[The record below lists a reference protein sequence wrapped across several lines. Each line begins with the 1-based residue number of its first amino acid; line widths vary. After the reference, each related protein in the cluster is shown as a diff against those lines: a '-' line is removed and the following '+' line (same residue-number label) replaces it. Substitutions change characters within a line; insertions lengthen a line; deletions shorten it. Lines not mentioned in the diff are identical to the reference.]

1 MTWTQGLLLGI
12 AVIMFFY
19 LGYRH
24 VQAREVLDG
33 LHLDHRHAGHRPGL
47 TWRYLGS
54 YMAAVFDGRVHFLG
68 WAERPVYRAL
78 GTGPEQEQNWK
89 RYAASMVIFSAVAM
103 GVTYLLIRI
112 QGSLPLNPQH
122 FGAVGQALSFNTA
135 ASFMT
140 NTNWQNYGGE
150 TTMSYFSQIGAL
162 TLEQMLSPVIGI
174 AVAIAMVRGFSRRNS
189 PTIGNFW
196 VDMTRGLLYIVIP
209 IAFVAGII
217 FVGQGA
223 VQTLAGTVSIHDVL
237 NGVTQT
243 IPRGPIGF
251 MEAIK
256 QLGNNGGGFLNTNS
270 ATTFENPT
278 GLTNWLSIYLL
289 LAIPFALTY
298 TFGKMVGSIRH
309 GAALLGA
316 MVIIFAVWVGYTT
329 YAEHQP
335 NPAVAAAGV
344 HSTVGNTEG
353 KEVRF
358 GDTTTALF
366 GVSSTSTSTGSADA
380 SYDSFTPIGG
390 LGLMS
395 GMMLGEVT
403 PGGAGSGLYTI
414 LIYAIIA
421 VFIGGLMIGRTPEYL
436 GKKIQAKEVKLAGL
450 GALVM
455 PIIVLVLTAIAVSI
469 HAGRAGPL
477 NAGPHGFSEI
487 LYGLTSQGNNN
498 GSAFG
503 GLTGNT
509 TFYNVIGAIDMLIGR
524 VGIMI
529 PALAL
534 GGSLAAKNVV
544 PESLGTFRTDNG
556 MFVGLT
562 IGVIVIIGGLTFFPA
577 LALGPIVEQF
587 SHGIF
592 F

>member
-1 MTWTQGLLLGI
+1 MGFTWTIITLIVAL
-12 AVIMFFY
+12 
-19 LGYRH
+19 
-24 VQAREVLDG
+24 
-33 LHLDHRHAGHRPGL
+33 GL

-54 YMAAVFDGRVHFLG
+54 YMAAVFDGRVHYLA
-68 WAERPVYRAL
+68 WAERPVYHLL
-78 GTGPEQEQNWK
+78 GTSPQQEQNWK
-89 RYAASMVIFSAVAM
+89 RYATSMVIFSTIAM
-103 GVTYLLIRI
+103 ALTYLIIRL

-122 FGAVGQALSFNTA
+122 QGAVSPALSFNTA
-135 ASFMT
+135 GSFLT

-162 TLEQMLSPVIGI
+162 TFQQFVSPAIGI

-196 VDMTRGLLYIVIP
+196 VDMTRAVLYIFLP
-209 IAFVAGII
+209 IAFVFGII

-223 VQTLAGTVSIHDVL
+223 VQTLAGTVTIHDYL

-243 IPRGPIGF
+243 IARGPIGF

-289 LAIPFALTY
+289 LAVPFSLTY
-298 TFGKMVGSIRH
+298 TFGKMVGSVRH
-309 GAALLGA
+309 GAALLAA
-316 MVIIFAVWVGYTT
+316 MVIIFGTWVTFT
-329 YAEHQP
+329 SIAEHQQ
-335 NPAVAAAGV
+335 NPAIATAGV
-344 HSTVGNTEG
+344 HANVGNTEG

-358 GDTTTALF
+358 GDTGTALF
-366 GVSSTSTSTGSADA
+366 GVASTNTSTGSADA

-390 LGLMS
+390 MGLLT

-403 PGGAGSGLYTI
+403 PGGTGSGLYTI

-436 GKKIQAKEVKLAGL
+436 GKKIQATEIKLAGL

-455 PIIVLVLTAIAVSI
+455 PLIVLVFTAVAVSI
-469 HAGRAGPL
+469 HAGQAGPE
-477 NAGPHGFSEI
+477 NAGPHGFTEI
-487 LYGLTSQGNNN
+487 LYALTSQGNNN

-509 TFYNVIGAIDMLIGR
+509 PFYNIIGWIDMMIGR
-524 VGIMI
+524 YGIMI

-534 GGSLAAKNVV
+534 GGVLAAKNVV
-544 PESLGTFRTDNG
+544 PESLGTFKTDNT

-577 LALGPIVEQF
+577 VSLGPIVEQL
-587 SHGIF
+587 SHGKF

>member
-1 MTWTQGLLLGI
+1 MGFTWTIITLVI
-12 AVIMFFY
+12 A
-19 LGYRH
+19 L
-24 VQAREVLDG
+24 
-33 LHLDHRHAGHRPGL
+33 GL

-78 GTGPEQEQNWK
+78 GTGPDQEQSWK
-89 RYAASMVIFSAVAM
+89 RYATSMVIFSAVAM
-103 GVTYLLIRI
+103 GVTYLIIRL

-122 FGAVGQALSFNTA
+122 LGAVPQALSFNTS

-162 TLEQMLSPVIGI
+162 TFEQFVSPAIGV

-196 VDMTRGLLYIVIP
+196 VDITRAVLYIFFP
-209 IAFVAGII
+209 IAFVFGVI

-223 VQTLAGTVSIHDVL
+223 VQTLGGPVEIHNLL

-243 IPRGPIGF
+243 IARGPIGF
-251 MEAIK
+251 MESIK
-256 QLGNNGGGFLNTNS
+256 QLGNNGGGFLNANS

-278 GLTNWLSIYLL
+278 GLTAWLSIYLL
-289 LAIPFALTY
+289 LAVPFALTY
-298 TFGKMVGSIRH
+298 TFGKMVGSVRH
-309 GAALLGA
+309 GAALLAA
-316 MVIIFAVWVGYTT
+316 MVIIFGVWVGGASV
-329 YAEHQP
+329 AEHQQ
-335 NPAVAAAGV
+335 NPAVAAAGI
-344 HSTVGNTEG
+344 HSNVGNTVG

-366 GVSSTSTSTGSADA
+366 GVASTSTSTGSANA
-380 SYDSFTPIGG
+380 SYDSFTPMGG
-390 LGLMS
+390 FFLMT

-436 GKKIQAKEVKLAGL
+436 GKKIQAKEIKLAGL

-455 PIIVLVLTAIAVSI
+455 PLIVLIFTAIAVSI

-477 NAGPHGFSEI
+477 NSGPHGFSEI
-487 LYGLTSQGNNN
+487 LYALTSQGNNN

-509 TFYNVIGAIDMLIGR
+509 TFYNVIGAVDMLIGR

-534 GGSLAAKNVV
+534 GGVLAAKNVV
-544 PESLGTFRTDNG
+544 PNSLGTFRTDNG

-562 IGVIVIIGGLTFFPA
+562 IGVIIIIGGLTFFPA
-577 LALGPIVEQF
+577 ISLGPIVEQL
-587 SHGIF
+587 SHGQF

>member
-1 MTWTQGLLLGI
+1 MGFAWTII
-12 AVIMFFY
+12 ALVVA
-19 LGYRH
+19 L
-24 VQAREVLDG
+24 
-33 LHLDHRHAGHRPGL
+33 GL
-47 TWRYLGS
+47 TWRYLSS

-89 RYAASMVIFSAVAM
+89 RYAASMVIFSGVAF
-103 GVTYLLIRI
+103 GVTYLLIRL
-112 QGSLPLNPQH
+112 QGSLPLNPQQLDAPH
-122 FGAVGQALSFNTA
+122 QALTFNTA
-135 ASFMT
+135 ASFLT

-162 TLEQMLSPVIGI
+162 TFEQFVSPAIGI
-174 AVAIAMVRGFSRRNS
+174 AVAIGLVRGFSRRNS

-196 VDMTRGLLYIVIP
+196 VDMTRAILYIFIP
-209 IAFVAGII
+209 IAFVFGII

-223 VQTLAGTVSIHDVL
+223 VQTLAGTVSIHDYL

-243 IPRGPIGF
+243 IARGPIGF
-251 MEAIK
+251 MESIK
-256 QLGNNGGGFLNTNS
+256 QLGNNGGGFLNQNS
-270 ATTFENPT
+270 ATPFENPT

-289 LAIPFALTY
+289 LAVPFALTY
-298 TFGKMVGSIRH
+298 TFGKMVGSVRH
-309 GAALLGA
+309 GGALLAA
-316 MVIIFAVWVGYTT
+316 MVIIFGVWVGGASY
-329 YAEHQP
+329 YEHQN

-344 HSTVGNTEG
+344 TSTVGNTEG
-353 KEVRF
+353 HEVRF
-358 GDTTTALF
+358 GDTSTALF
-366 GVSSTSTSTGSADA
+366 GVASTNTSTGSADA
-380 SYDSFTPIGG
+380 SYDSFTPMGG
-390 LGLMS
+390 FFLMS

-403 PGGAGSGLYTI
+403 PGGTGSGLYTI

-436 GKKIQAKEVKLAGL
+436 GKKIQATEVKLAGL
-450 GALVM
+450 GSLVM
-455 PIIVLVLTAIAVSI
+455 PMIVLILVGIAVSL
-469 HAGRAGPL
+469 HAGRAGPE

-487 LYGLTSQGNNN
+487 LYALTSQANNN

-509 TFYNVIGAIDMLIGR
+509 TFYNVIGLVAMLIGR
-524 VGIMI
+524 FAIMI

-534 GGSLAAKNVV
+534 GGSLAAKNIV

-556 MFVGLT
+556 IFVGLT

-577 LALGPIVEQF
+577 IALGPIIEQLLP
-587 SHGIF
+587 HAKF

>member
-1 MTWTQGLLLGI
+1 MDFAITIITLVI
-12 AVIMFFY
+12 A
-19 LGYRH
+19 L
-24 VQAREVLDG
+24 
-33 LHLDHRHAGHRPGL
+33 GL

-54 YMAAVFDGRVHFLG
+54 YMAAVFEGRVHFLG
-68 WAERPVYRAL
+68 WAERPVYRLL
-78 GTGPEQEQNWK
+78 GTSPEKEQNWK
-89 RYAASMVIFSAVAM
+89 RYAASLIIFSAVAM
-103 GVTYLLIRI
+103 GVTYLLIRV

-122 FGAVGQALSFNTA
+122 DGAVPQALSFNTA
-135 ASFMT
+135 ASFLT

-162 TLEQMLSPVIGI
+162 TLQQMLSPIIGI

-196 VDMTRGLLYIVIP
+196 VDMTRGLLYIVFP
-209 IAFVAGII
+209 IAFIFGII

-223 VQTLAGTVSIHDVL
+223 VQTLAGTVTIHDSL
-237 NGVTQT
+237 NGVSQV

-251 MEAIK
+251 MESIK
-256 QLGNNGGGFLNTNS
+256 QLGNNGGGFLNANS

-289 LAIPFALTY
+289 LAIPFSLTY

-309 GAALLGA
+309 GAALLAA
-316 MVIIFAVWVGYTT
+316 MVIIFGVWVGGAAY
-329 YAEHQP
+329 YEHQN
-335 NPAVAAAGV
+335 NPAVAAAGI
-344 HSTVGNTEG
+344 HSTVGNTVGHET
-353 KEVRF
+353 RF
-358 GDTTTALF
+358 GDTSTALF
-366 GVSSTSTSTGSADA
+366 GVASTNTSTGSADA
-380 SYDSFTPIGG
+380 SYDSFTPMGG
-390 LGLMS
+390 FFLIS

-436 GKKIQAKEVKLAGL
+436 GKKIQAKEIKLAGL

-455 PIIVLVLTAIAVSI
+455 PLIVIIFTAIAVSI

-487 LYGLTSQGNNN
+487 LYALTSQGNNN

-509 TFYNVIGAIDMLIGR
+509 SFYNVIGSIDMLIGR
-524 VGIMI
+524 YGIMI

-534 GGSLAAKNVV
+534 GGVLAAKPVV
-544 PESLGTFRTDNG
+544 AEGLGTFRTDNS

-562 IGVIVIIGGLTFFPA
+562 IGVIIIIGGLTFFPA
-577 LALGPIVEQF
+577 LALGPLVEQL
-587 SHGIF
+587 SHGF

>member
-1 MTWTQGLLLGI
+1 MDFAITIITLVI
-12 AVIMFFY
+12 A
-19 LGYRH
+19 L
-24 VQAREVLDG
+24 
-33 LHLDHRHAGHRPGL
+33 GL

-54 YMAAVFDGRVHFLG
+54 YMAAVFEGRVHFLS
-68 WAERPVYRAL
+68 WAERPVYRLL
-78 GTGPEQEQNWK
+78 GTSPEKEQNWK
-89 RYAASMVIFSAVAM
+89 RYAASLIIFSAVAM
-103 GVTYLLIRI
+103 GVTYLLIRV

-122 FGAVGQALSFNTA
+122 DGAVPQALSFNTA
-135 ASFMT
+135 ASFLT

-162 TLEQMLSPVIGI
+162 TLQQMLSPIIGI

-196 VDMTRGLLYIVIP
+196 VDMTRGLLYIVFP
-209 IAFVAGII
+209 IAFIFGII

-223 VQTLAGTVSIHDVL
+223 VQTLAGTVTIHDSL
-237 NGVTQT
+237 NGVSQV

-251 MEAIK
+251 MESIK
-256 QLGNNGGGFLNTNS
+256 QLGNNGGGFLNANS

-289 LAIPFALTY
+289 LAIPFSLTY

-309 GAALLGA
+309 GAALLAA
-316 MVIIFAVWVGYTT
+316 MVIIFGVWVGGAAY
-329 YAEHQP
+329 YEHQN
-335 NPAVAAAGV
+335 NPAVAAAGI
-344 HSTVGNTEG
+344 HSTVGNTVGHET
-353 KEVRF
+353 RF
-358 GDTTTALF
+358 GDTSTALF
-366 GVSSTSTSTGSADA
+366 GVASTNTSTGSADA
-380 SYDSFTPIGG
+380 SYDSFTPMGG
-390 LGLMS
+390 FFLIS

-436 GKKIQAKEVKLAGL
+436 GKKIQAKEIKLAGL

-455 PIIVLVLTAIAVSI
+455 PLIVIIFTAIAVSI

-487 LYGLTSQGNNN
+487 LYALTSQGNNN

-509 TFYNVIGAIDMLIGR
+509 SFYNVIGSIDMLIGR
-524 VGIMI
+524 YGIMI

-534 GGSLAAKNVV
+534 GGVLAAKPVV
-544 PESLGTFRTDNG
+544 AEGLGTFRTDNS

-562 IGVIVIIGGLTFFPA
+562 IGVIIIIGGLTFFPA
-577 LALGPIVEQF
+577 LALGPLVEQL
-587 SHGIF
+587 SHGF

>member
-1 MTWTQGLLLGI
+1 MGLFWTIVLLVVAL
-12 AVIMFFY
+12 AV
-19 LGYRH
+19 
-24 VQAREVLDG
+24 
-33 LHLDHRHAGHRPGL
+33 

-54 YMAAVFDGRVHFLG
+54 YMEAVFEGRVHFLA
-68 WAERPVYRAL
+68 WAERPVYSLL
-78 GTGPEQEQNWK
+78 GTGPENEQTWK
-89 RYAASMVIFSAVAM
+89 RYAGSMIVFSAVVM
-103 GVTYLLIRI
+103 GITYLILRI

-122 FGAVGQALSFNTA
+122 LGAVPQALSFNTA
-135 ASFMT
+135 ASFVT

-162 TLEQMLSPVIGI
+162 TMEQFVSPIIGI

-196 VDMTRGLLYIVIP
+196 VDMTRGLLYIVFP
-209 IAFVAGII
+209 IAFLAGLV

-223 VQTLAGTVSIHDVL
+223 VQTLAGAVSVHDTL

-256 QLGNNGGGFLNTNS
+256 QLGNNGGGFLDQNS
-270 ATTFENPT
+270 ATPFENPT

-289 LAIPFALTY
+289 LAIPFSLTY

-316 MVIIFAVWVGYTT
+316 MVVIFGCWVAFTS
-329 YAEHQP
+329 YAEHTN

-366 GVSSTSTSTGSADA
+366 GVASTQTSTGSADA
-380 SYDSFTPIGG
+380 SYDSFTPMGG
-390 LGLMS
+390 FGLLT

-403 PGGAGSGLYTI
+403 PGGSGSGLYTI

-455 PIIVLVLTAIAVSI
+455 PIVVLVVTAVAVSI

-477 NAGPHGFSEI
+477 NSGPHGFTEI
-487 LYGLTSQGNNN
+487 LYALTSQGNNN

-509 TFYNVIGAIDMLIGR
+509 AFYNVIGAVDMLLGR
-524 VGIMI
+524 VAIMI

-534 GGSLAAKNVV
+534 GGVLAAKNVV
-544 PESLGTFRTDNG
+544 PAGLGTFRTDNT
-556 MFVGLT
+556 MFIGLV
-562 IGVIVIIGGLTFFPA
+562 IGVILIIGGLTFFPA
-577 LALGPIVEQF
+577 VSLGPIVEQL
-587 SHGIF
+587 SHGKF

>member
-1 MTWTQGLLLGI
+1 MGFTWTIVTLVI
-12 AVIMFFY
+12 A
-19 LGYRH
+19 L
-24 VQAREVLDG
+24 
-33 LHLDHRHAGHRPGL
+33 GL

-54 YMAAVFDGRVHFLG
+54 YMAAVFDGRVHFFG
-68 WAERPVYRAL
+68 FIERPIYRVL
-78 GTGPEQEQNWK
+78 GTGPDHEQSWK
-89 RYAASMVIFSAVAM
+89 RYAGSMVIFSAIAM
-103 GVTYLLIRI
+103 AVTYFIIRI

-122 FGAVGQALSFNTA
+122 LGAVPPALSFNTA

-162 TLEQMLSPVIGI
+162 TLQQFLSPVIGI
-174 AVAIAMVRGFSRRNS
+174 AVAIAMVRGFARRNS

-209 IAFVAGII
+209 IGFVAGII

-223 VQTLAGTVSIHDVL
+223 VQTLAGPISIHDSL

-243 IPRGPIGF
+243 IARGPIGF

-256 QLGNNGGGFLNTNS
+256 QLGNNGGGFLNANS

-289 LAIPFALTY
+289 LAIPFSLTY
-298 TFGKMVGSIRH
+298 TFGKMVGSVRH
-309 GAALLGA
+309 GRALLAA
-316 MVIIFAVWVGYTT
+316 MVIIFGVWVGYTS
-329 YAEHQP
+329 YAEHQG
-335 NPAVAAAGV
+335 NPAVVAAGV
-344 HSTVGNTEG
+344 TQTNTGNTEG

-358 GDTTTALF
+358 GDTTSALF

-380 SYDSFTPIGG
+380 SYDQFTPVGG
-390 LGLMS
+390 LGLLS

-403 PGGAGSGLYTI
+403 PGGSGSGLYTI
-414 LIYAIIA
+414 LIYAVIA

-455 PIIVLVLTAIAVSI
+455 PIIVLIFTAIAVSI

-477 NAGPHGFSEI
+477 NGGPHGFTEI

-498 GSAFG
+498 GSAFD

-509 TFYNVIGAIDMLIGR
+509 AFYNVIGAIDMLLGR
-524 VGIMI
+524 VAIMI

-534 GGSLAAKNVV
+534 GGSLAAKNIV
-544 PESLGTFRTDNG
+544 PANLGTFRTDNS
-556 MFVGLT
+556 MFIGLT

-577 LALGPIVEQF
+577 VSLGPIVEQL
-587 SHGIF
+587 SHGKF

>member
-1 MTWTQGLLLGI
+1 VGYFWTLVALVVTL
-12 AVIMFFY
+12 
-19 LGYRH
+19 
-24 VQAREVLDG
+24 
-33 LHLDHRHAGHRPGL
+33 GL

-54 YMAAVFDGRVHFLG
+54 YMAAVFDGRVHFFG
-68 WAERPVYRAL
+68 WVERPVYRLL
-78 GTGPEQEQNWK
+78 GTGPDQEQGWK
-89 RYAASMVIFSAVAM
+89 RYAGSLVVFSAVSI
-103 GVTYLLIRI
+103 GFTYLILRL

-122 FGAVGQALSFNTA
+122 LGAVSPALSFNTA
-135 ASFMT
+135 SSFVT

-162 TLEQMLSPVIGI
+162 TVQQFATPAVGI
-174 AVAIAMVRGFSRRNS
+174 AAAIALVRGFSRKNAS
-189 PTIGNFW
+189 SIGNFW
-196 VDMTRGLLYIVIP
+196 VDVTRCILYILLP
-209 IAFVAGII
+209 IAFVAGLI

-223 VQTLAGTVSIHDVL
+223 VQTLAGPILVHDFL
-237 NGVTQT
+237 NGFTQL

-256 QLGNNGGGFLNTNS
+256 QLGTNGGGFLNANS

-278 GLTNWLSIYLL
+278 GLTNFLSIYLL
-289 LAIPFALTY
+289 LSIPFALTY
-298 TFGKMVGSIRH
+298 TFGKMVGSVRH
-309 GAALLGA
+309 GAALLAA
-316 MVIIFAVWVGYTT
+316 MVIIFGSWVGFTT
-329 YAEHQP
+329 YAEHQN

-344 HSTVGNTEG
+344 HGTVGNTEG

-380 SYDSFTPIGG
+380 AYDSFTPIGG
-390 LGLMS
+390 FGLLT

-403 PGGAGSGLYTI
+403 PGGTGSGLYTI
-414 LIYAIIA
+414 LIYAVIA

-455 PIIVLVLTAIAVSI
+455 PLIVLIFTGIAVSI
-469 HAGRAGPL
+469 AAGRAGPL
-477 NAGPHGFSEI
+477 NSGPHGFTEI
-487 LYGLTSQGNNN
+487 LYALTSQGNNN

-509 TFYNVIGAIDMLIGR
+509 PFYNVIGGVDMLLGR
-524 VGIMI
+524 FAIMI

-534 GGSLAAKNVV
+534 AGSLAAKNVV
-544 PESLGTFRTDNG
+544 PASLGTFRTDNT

-562 IGVIVIIGGLTFFPA
+562 IGVIIIIGGLTFFPA
-577 LALGPIVEQF
+577 ISLGPIVEQL
-587 SHGIF
+587 SHGRF

>member
-1 MTWTQGLLLGI
+1 MGFTWTIVTLVI
-12 AVIMFFY
+12 A
-19 LGYRH
+19 L
-24 VQAREVLDG
+24 A
-33 LHLDHRHAGHRPGL
+33 L
-47 TWRYLGS
+47 TWRFLGS

-68 WAERPVYRAL
+68 WAERPVYGLLR
-78 GTGPEQEQNWK
+78 TNPEQEQTWK
-89 RYAASMVIFSAVAM
+89 RYAGAMVIFSAISIVF
-103 GVTYLLIRI
+103 TYVIIRI

-122 FGAVGQALSFNTA
+122 LSAVPPALSFNTA
-135 ASFMT
+135 TSFVT

-162 TLEQMLSPVIGI
+162 TVQQFVSPAVGI
-174 AVAIAMVRGFSRRNS
+174 AVGIVLIRGFSRRNS
-189 PTIGNFW
+189 PTVGNFW
-196 VDMTRGLLYIVIP
+196 VDITRCMLYILLP
-209 IAFVAGII
+209 IAFIAGII

-223 VQTLAGTVSIHDVL
+223 VQTLSGTINVHDAL
-237 NGVTQT
+237 NNVTQT

-256 QLGNNGGGFLNTNS
+256 QLGTNGGGFLNANS
-270 ATTFENPT
+270 ATPFENPT
-278 GLTNWLSIYLL
+278 ALTNWLSIYLL

-309 GAALLGA
+309 GAALLAA
-316 MVIIFAVWVGYTT
+316 MVLIFGVWVGFTSF
-329 YAEHQP
+329 AEHQP
-335 NPAVAAAGV
+335 NPAVAAAGI
-344 HSTVGNTEG
+344 HSTTGNTEG

-358 GDTTTALF
+358 GDTSTALF
-366 GVSSTSTSTGSADA
+366 GVASTNTSTGSADG
-380 SYDSFTPIGG
+380 SYDSFTSIGG
-390 LGLMS
+390 MGLLT

-403 PGGAGSGLYTI
+403 PGGTGSGMYTI

-436 GKKIQAKEVKLAGL
+436 GKKIQATEVKLAGL

-455 PIIVLVLTAIAVSI
+455 PIVVLVLTAVAVSI

-477 NAGPHGFSEI
+477 NAGPHGFTEI

-509 TFYNVIGAIDMLIGR
+509 AFYNIVGGIDMLLGR
-524 VGIMI
+524 FGIMI

-534 GGSLAAKNVV
+534 GGVLAAKKVV
-544 PESLGTFRTDNG
+544 PASLGTFRTDNS

-577 LALGPIVEQF
+577 ISLGPIVEQL
-587 SHGIF
+587 SHGKF

>member
-1 MTWTQGLLLGI
+1 MGFTWTIITLVFAL
-12 AVIMFFY
+12 
-19 LGYRH
+19 
-24 VQAREVLDG
+24 
-33 LHLDHRHAGHRPGL
+33 GL

-54 YMAAVFDGRVHFLG
+54 YMAAVFEGRVHFLG
-68 WAERPVYRAL
+68 WAERPVYRLL

-89 RYAASMVIFSAVAM
+89 RYAGSMVIFSAVAM
-103 GVTYLLIRI
+103 AVTYLLVRI

-162 TLEQMLSPVIGI
+162 TFEQIISPVIGI

-196 VDMTRGLLYIVIP
+196 VDMTHGLLYVVIP
-209 IAFVAGII
+209 IAFVGGII

-223 VQTLAGTVSIHDVL
+223 VQTLAGTASFHDAL

-243 IPRGPIGF
+243 IARGPIGF
-251 MEAIK
+251 MESIK
-256 QLGNNGGGFLNTNS
+256 QLGNNGGGFLNANS

-309 GAALLGA
+309 GAALLAA
-316 MVIIFAVWVGYTT
+316 MVLIFGVWVGYTSI
-329 YAEHQP
+329 AEHQQ

-344 HSTVGNTEG
+344 HSNVGNTEG

-366 GVSSTSTSTGSADA
+366 GVASTNTSTGSADA

-455 PIIVLVLTAIAVSI
+455 PILVLVLTAIAVSI

-487 LYGLTSQGNNN
+487 LYGFTSPGNNN

-509 TFYNVIGAIDMLIGR
+509 AFYNVTQGIAFLIGR

-534 GGSLAAKNVV
+534 GGVLAAKNVV
-544 PESLGTFRTDNG
+544 PESLGTFRTDNS

-577 LALGPIVEQF
+577 LALGPIVEQL
-587 SHGIF
+587 SHGQF

>member
-1 MTWTQGLLLGI
+1 MDFAITIITLVI
-12 AVIMFFY
+12 A
-19 LGYRH
+19 L
-24 VQAREVLDG
+24 
-33 LHLDHRHAGHRPGL
+33 GL

-78 GTGPEQEQNWK
+78 ATSPEKEQNWK

-103 GVTYLLIRI
+103 GVTYLIVRI

-122 FGAVGQALSFNTA
+122 LGGVTQALGFNTT

-196 VDMTRGLLYIVIP
+196 VDMTRGLLYIVFP

-223 VQTLAGTVSIHDVL
+223 VQTLAGTVTVHDTL
-237 NGVTQT
+237 NGVTQV

-256 QLGNNGGGFLNTNS
+256 QLGNNGGGFLNANS

-289 LAIPFALTY
+289 LAIPFSLTY

-309 GAALLGA
+309 GAALLAA
-316 MVIIFAVWVGYTT
+316 MVIIFGVWVGGASY
-329 YAEHQP
+329 YEHQN

-344 HSTVGNTEG
+344 TSTVGNTVG
-353 KEVRF
+353 HEVRF
-358 GDTTTALF
+358 GDTSTALF
-366 GVSSTSTSTGSADA
+366 GVASTNTSTGSADA
-380 SYDSFTPIGG
+380 NYDSFTPMGG
-390 LGLMS
+390 FFLIS

-455 PIIVLVLTAIAVSI
+455 PLIVLIFTAIAVSI
-469 HAGRAGPL
+469 HAGRAAPL
-477 NAGPHGFSEI
+477 NAGPHGFTEI
-487 LYGLTSQGNNN
+487 LYALTSQGNNN
-498 GSAFG
+498 GSAFA
-503 GLTGNT
+503 GLGSNT
-509 TFYNVIGAIDMLIGR
+509 AFYNIIGGVDMLIGR

-534 GGSLAAKNVV
+534 GGVLAAKPAVA
-544 PESLGTFRTDNG
+544 EGLGTFRTDNS

-562 IGVIVIIGGLTFFPA
+562 IGVIIIIGGLTFFPA
-577 LALGPIVEQF
+577 LALGPIVEQL
-587 SHGIF
+587 SHGF
-592 F
+592 FPH

>member
-1 MTWTQGLLLGI
+1 MGFTWTIITLVI
-12 AVIMFFY
+12 A
-19 LGYRH
+19 L
-24 VQAREVLDG
+24 
-33 LHLDHRHAGHRPGL
+33 GL

-78 GTGPEQEQNWK
+78 GTGPDQEQNWK
-89 RYAASMVIFSAVAM
+89 RYATSMVIFSAVAM
-103 GVTYLLIRI
+103 GVTYLIIRL

-122 FGAVGQALSFNTA
+122 LDAVPQALSFNTA

-150 TTMSYFSQIGAL
+150 STMSYFSQIGAL
-162 TLEQMLSPVIGI
+162 TFEQFVSPAIGV
-174 AVAIAMVRGFSRRNS
+174 AVAIAMVRGFARRNS

-196 VDMTRGLLYIVIP
+196 VDMTRGILYIFFP
-209 IAFVAGII
+209 IAFVFGIV

-223 VQTLAGTVSIHDVL
+223 VQTLGGPVEIHNLL

-243 IPRGPIGF
+243 IARGPIGF

-256 QLGNNGGGFLNTNS
+256 QLGNNGGGFLNANS

-278 GLTNWLSIYLL
+278 GVTAWLSIYLL
-289 LAIPFALTY
+289 LAVPFALTY

-309 GAALLGA
+309 GAALLAA
-316 MVIIFAVWVGYTT
+316 MVIIFGVWVGGASI
-329 YAEHQP
+329 AEHQQ
-335 NPAVAAAGV
+335 NPAVVAAGV
-344 HSTVGNTEG
+344 HSNVGNTEG

-366 GVSSTSTSTGSADA
+366 GVASTSTSTGSANA
-380 SYDSFTPIGG
+380 SYDSFTPMGG
-390 LGLMS
+390 FFLMT

-436 GKKIQAKEVKLAGL
+436 GKKIQATEVKLAGL

-455 PIIVLVLTAIAVSI
+455 PLIVLIFTAVAVSI

-477 NAGPHGFSEI
+477 NSGPHGFSEI

-509 TFYNVIGAIDMLIGR
+509 TFYNVVGAVDMLIGR

-534 GGSLAAKNVV
+534 GGVLAAKNVV

-577 LALGPIVEQF
+577 ISLGPIVEQL
-587 SHGIF
+587 SHGQF

>member
-1 MTWTQGLLLGI
+1 MGFTWTIIILVI
-12 AVIMFFY
+12 A
-19 LGYRH
+19 L
-24 VQAREVLDG
+24 
-33 LHLDHRHAGHRPGL
+33 GL

-54 YMAAVFDGRVHFLG
+54 YMAAVFEGRVHFLR
-68 WAERPVYRAL
+68 WAERPFYRLL
-78 GTGPEQEQNWK
+78 GTGPEPEQEQNWK
-89 RYAASMVIFSAVAM
+89 RYAGAAVIFSAAFI
-103 GVTYLLIRI
+103 GVGYLLLRI

-122 FGAVGQALSFNTA
+122 FGAVGSALSFNTSV
-135 ASFMT
+135 SFLT

-150 TTMSYFSQIGAL
+150 TSMSYFSQIGVL
-162 TLEQMLSPVIGI
+162 TVQQFVSAAVGI
-174 AVAIAMVRGFSRRNS
+174 AVAIAVVRGFSRRNS

-196 VDMTRGLLYIVIP
+196 VDITRCMLYILLP
-209 IAFVAGII
+209 MAFLAGLIT
-217 FVGQGA
+217 VGQGA
-223 VQTLAGTVSIHDVL
+223 VQTLAGPVSIHDSL

-243 IPRGPIGF
+243 IARGPAGF
-251 MEAIK
+251 MGPIM
-256 QLGNNGGGFLNTNS
+256 QLGTNGGGFFNVDL
-270 ATTFENPT
+270 AHPLENPT
-278 GLTNWLSIYLL
+278 GLTNLLYIWLTLS
-289 LAIPFALTY
+289 IPFALTY
-298 TFGKMVGSIRH
+298 TFGKMVKSVRH
-309 GAALLGA
+309 GAALLAA
-316 MVIIFAVWVGYTT
+316 MVLIFAVWVGYTS
-329 YAEHQP
+329 YAEHGQ

-358 GDTTTALF
+358 GDTSSALF
-366 GVSSTSTSTGSADA
+366 NVSMTQTSDGAVDSATD
-380 SYDSFTPIGG
+380 SYNPIGG
-390 LGLMS
+390 MGPLS

-403 PGGAGSGLYTI
+403 PGGTGSGLYTI

-450 GALVM
+450 AALVM
-455 PIIVLVLTAIAVSI
+455 PIIVLVLTAIAVST

-498 GSAFG
+498 GSAMA

-509 TFYNVIGAIDMLIGR
+509 PFYNIIGGIDMLIGR
-524 VGIMI
+524 FGIMI

-544 PESLGTFRTDNG
+544 PASLGTFRTDNG

-577 LALGPIVEQF
+577 LALGPIVEQL
-587 SHGIF
+587 SHGTF

>member
-1 MTWTQGLLLGI
+1 MTVTQGLLL
-12 AVIMFFY
+12 AVAIVMFLY
-19 LGYRH
+19 LGFAMFKPEKFEMGFTWTI
-24 VQAREVLDG
+24 VTLVVAL
-33 LHLDHRHAGHRPGL
+33 GL

-54 YMAAVFDGRVHFLG
+54 YMAAVFDGRVHFFG
-68 WAERPVYRAL
+68 WAERPVYRL
-78 GTGPEQEQNWK
+78 LRTSPEQEQTWK
-89 RYAASMVIFSAVAM
+89 RYAGAVIIFSAVSIAF
-103 GVTYLLIRI
+103 TYVIIRI

-122 FGAVGQALSFNTA
+122 LGAVPQALSFNTA
-135 ASFMT
+135 SSFVT

-150 TTMSYFSQIGAL
+150 TTMSYFSQMGAL
-162 TLEQMLSPVIGI
+162 TVQQFVSPAVGI
-174 AVAIAMVRGFSRRNS
+174 AVAIVLVRGFARRNS

-196 VDMTRGLLYIVIP
+196 VDITRCLLYILLP
-209 IAFVAGII
+209 MAFIAGII
-217 FVGQGA
+217 FVAEGG
-223 VQTLAGTVSIHDVL
+223 VQTLAGTVTIHNSL

-243 IPRGPIGF
+243 IPRGPIAF
-251 MEAIK
+251 MESIK
-256 QLGNNGGGFLNTNS
+256 QTGTNGGGFLNANS

-309 GAALLGA
+309 GAALLAA
-316 MVIIFAVWVGYTT
+316 MVIIFGVWVGYTS
-329 YAEHQP
+329 YAEHQN
-335 NPAVAAAGV
+335 NPAVVAAGV
-344 HSTVGNTEG
+344 HSTTGNTEG

-358 GDTTTALF
+358 GDTSTALF
-366 GVSSTSTSTGSADA
+366 GVASTNTSTGSADA

-390 LGLMS
+390 MGLLT

-403 PGGAGSGLYTI
+403 PGGTGSGLYTL

-436 GKKIQAKEVKLAGL
+436 GKKIQAREVKLAGL
-450 GALVM
+450 AALVM
-455 PIIVLVLTAIAVSI
+455 PIIVLVFTAIAVSI
-469 HAGRAGPL
+469 AAGRAGPL
-477 NAGPHGFSEI
+477 NSGPHGFTEI

-503 GLTGNT
+503 GLTGNSA
-509 TFYNVIGAIDMLIGR
+509 FYNTIGAVDMLLGR
-524 VGIMI
+524 FAIMI

-534 GGSLAAKNVV
+534 GGALAAKNVV
-544 PESLGTFRTDNG
+544 PTSLGTFRTDNG
-556 MFVGLT
+556 IFVGLT

-577 LALGPIVEQF
+577 IALGPIVEQL
-587 SHGIF
+587 SHGTF

>member
-1 MTWTQGLLLGI
+1 
-12 AVIMFFY
+12 
-19 LGYRH
+19 
-24 VQAREVLDG
+24 
-33 LHLDHRHAGHRPGL
+33 
-47 TWRYLGS
+47 
-54 YMAAVFDGRVHFLG
+54 MAAVFDGRVHFLA
-68 WAERPVYRAL
+68 WAERPVYRVL
-78 GTGPEQEQNWK
+78 GTSPEQEQNWK
-89 RYAASMVIFSAVAM
+89 RYAGAMIIFSTIAM
-103 GVTYLLIRI
+103 AVTYLIIRI

-122 FGAVGQALSFNTA
+122 LGAVSPALSFNTA
-135 ASFMT
+135 GSFLT

-162 TLEQMLSPVIGI
+162 TFEQFVSPAIGI
-174 AVAIAMVRGFSRRNS
+174 AVAIGLVRGFSRRNS

-196 VDMTRGLLYIVIP
+196 VDMTRAILYIFIP
-209 IAFVAGII
+209 IAFVFGII

-223 VQTLAGTVSIHDVL
+223 VQTLAGTASFHDVL

-243 IPRGPIGF
+243 IARGPIGF
-251 MEAIK
+251 MESIK
-256 QLGNNGGGFLNTNS
+256 QLGNNGGGFLNANS

-289 LAIPFALTY
+289 LAVPFALTY
-298 TFGKMVGSIRH
+298 TFGKMVGSVRH
-309 GAALLGA
+309 GAALLAA
-316 MVIIFAVWVGYTT
+316 MVIIFGVWVGFTA
-329 YAEHQP
+329 YAEHGQ
-335 NPAVAAAGV
+335 NPAVQAAGV
-344 HSTVGNTEG
+344 HSVVGNTEG

-366 GVSSTSTSTGSADA
+366 GVSSTGTSTGSADA

-390 LGLMS
+390 LGLLT

-403 PGGAGSGLYTI
+403 PGGTGSGLYTI

-455 PIIVLVLTAIAVSI
+455 PLIVLIFTAIAVSI
-469 HAGRAGPL
+469 HAGRIGPE

-487 LYGLTSQGNNN
+487 LYALTSQGNNN

-503 GLTGNT
+503 GLTGNSN
-509 TFYNVIGAIDMLIGR
+509 FYNVVGWVDMMLGR
-524 VGIMI
+524 YAIMI

-534 GGSLAAKNVV
+534 GGVLAAKPVV
-544 PESLGTFRTDNG
+544 AESLGTFRTDNT

-577 LALGPIVEQF
+577 VSLGPIVEQL
-587 SHGIF
+587 SHGKF